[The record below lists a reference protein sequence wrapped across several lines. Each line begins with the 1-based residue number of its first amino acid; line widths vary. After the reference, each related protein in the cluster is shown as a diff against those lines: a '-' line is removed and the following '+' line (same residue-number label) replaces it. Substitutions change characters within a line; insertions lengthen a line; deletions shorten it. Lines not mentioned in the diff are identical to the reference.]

1 MDVPWIGIITLII
14 GLLIWR
20 SVRKTPLAR
29 WKAITLTIGLTYLI
43 GILIVFTSLRFGSTT
58 SDFGSGCNKVEF
70 DRNLQLLK
78 VSTNALGAK
87 DYELAASELVKFRS
101 SLRKLDLPSMKS
113 EQSALVDVTANYL
126 SALKKYLASGNKDLS
141 VYDQQTPFT
150 DALEDFLVP
159 FDTLCSKR

>member
-70 DRNLQLLK
+70 DRNIQLLK
-78 VSTNALGAK
+78 VSTDALVAK
-87 DYELAASELVKFRS
+87 DYELAASEFEKFRS

-113 EQSALVDVTANYL
+113 EQTALVDVTANYL
-126 SALKKYLASGNKDLS
+126 SALKKYVASGNEDLS

-159 FDTLCSKR
+159 FDSLCSKK